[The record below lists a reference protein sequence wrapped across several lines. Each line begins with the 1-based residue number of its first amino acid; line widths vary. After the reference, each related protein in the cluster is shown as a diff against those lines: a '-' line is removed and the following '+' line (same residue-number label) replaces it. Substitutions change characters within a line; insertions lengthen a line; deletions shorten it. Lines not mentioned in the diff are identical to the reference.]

1 MIAEVMKSVMILAME
16 VMMNV
21 ITLECSLVMKLL
33 RALSGTFFG
42 NAIPIDLALN
52 SRGEQSLWTIIEFQI
67 TGSQNFNDFS
77 H

>member
-1 MIAEVMKSVMILAME
+1 
-16 VMMNV
+16 MMNV

-77 H
+77 L